1 MGSTTAVGVASPYLP
16 PCTPTPPPLPLPPP
30 PPPPPPRG
38 RSSSSTNPSLFHL
51 VHSPLAYALYAR
63 PRCGRR
69 RLGQVRFSLGF
80 NIGENTGFYLIA
92 RYVSLCPFSAR
103 GRNDGERILGT
114 GGRTREGEREGE
126 ETAVT
131 GGGSETFIARK
142 RRKKGREGREE

>member
-16 PCTPTPPPLPLPPP
+16 PCTPTPPLP

-38 RSSSSTNPSLFHL
+38 RSSSSANPSLFHL

-69 RLGQVRFSLGF
+69 RLGQVRLSLGF

-114 GGRTREGEREGE
+114 GGRTREGERERE
-126 ETAVT
+126 RER
-131 GGGSETFIARK
+131 GGGGYRWRK
-142 RRKKGREGREE
+142 RDVCREKEKKEREEGGRE